1 MAMAG
6 RRPGHRRM
14 RFGDEDDWESGKE
27 EVRVSSKRLRRKG
40 RARIG
45 GIVASKNSIVIH
57 W

>member
-14 RFGDEDDWESGKE
+14 RLVDEDDWESGKE

-40 RARIG
+40 RAMIG